1 VDKEGNPL
9 PRFRPPF
16 YIVARP
22 GPRSSDKEPSADN
35 DFVANVDRQHYP
47 SGGPPLDKEGRAKFP
62 CLIPGT
68 TYRIILDYD
77 LNSVKDF
84 SVEPGQTLK
93 LGDIVIDR
101 PQ

>member
-1 VDKEGNPL
+1 VDKEGNPV
-9 PRFRPPF
+9 PRFRPLF

-22 GPRSSDKEPSADN
+22 GPRYSDKEPSADN
-35 DFVANVDRQHYP
+35 DFVANVDRLHYP
-47 SGGPPLDKEGRAKFP
+47 SSSTALDKEGRAKYP
-62 CLIPGT
+62 CLIPGA
-68 TYRIILDYD
+68 TYRILDYD